1 MTKRP
6 TRATPGGRAYLDL
19 RKAASAAGRPT
30 DELLQLYALEGLLDR
45 LSGSPHADRFV
56 LKGGVLLAAFDA
68 RRPTRD
74 VDLAA
79 VDLANDVDD
88 IRALVNEILAV
99 ARDDGLEFDP
109 TATTA
114 TTIRDE
120 DLYGG
125 VRTTVHGSLST
136 FVVQFHIDVNL
147 GDPLWPTP
155 EEVDVPR
162 LLGGASIRMRGY
174 RVELIL
180 AEKIVTAIQRGTAN
194 TRWRDF
200 VDIAALAHLDVN
212 DGALVE
218 SIRRVAEYRQVPI
231 RPLRDVLSGF
241 PEIGQQR
248 WAGWRRKQG
257 LADTTPAIFGHLVEG
272 VIAFADPLLRRAA
285 PGQ

>member
-1 MTKRP
+1 
-6 TRATPGGRAYLDL
+6 
-19 RKAASAAGRPT
+19 
-30 DELLQLYALEGLLDR
+30 
-45 LSGSPHADRFV
+45 
-56 LKGGVLLAAFDA
+56 VLLAAFDA

-88 IRALVNEILAV
+88 IRALVTEILAV

-114 TTIRDE
+114 ATIRDD

-155 EEVDVPR
+155 EEVEVPR
-162 LLGGASIRMRGY
+162 LLGGAPIRMRGY

-180 AEKIVTAIQRGTAN
+180 AEKIVTAIRRGTAN

-200 VDIAALAHLDVN
+200 VDIACT
-212 DGALVE
+212 
-218 SIRRVAEYRQVPI
+218 
-231 RPLRDVLSGF
+231 RPPRC
-241 PEIGQQR
+241 QR
-248 WAGWRRKQG
+248 WRAGRVDQTGCRV
-257 LADTTPAIFGHLVEG
+257 PAGS
-272 VIAFADPLLRRAA
+272 DPTA
-285 PGQ
+285 PGRPFWLPGDRSTALGWLAS

>member
-1 MTKRP
+1 M
-6 TRATPGGRAYLDL
+6 
-19 RKAASAAGRPT
+19 
-30 DELLQLYALEGLLDR
+30 
-45 LSGSPHADRFV
+45 
-56 LKGGVLLAAFDA
+56 AAFDA

-88 IRALVNEILAV
+88 IWAVVNKILAI

-109 TATTA
+109 TTTTA
-114 TTIRDE
+114 ATIRDD
-120 DLYGG
+120 DLYGS
-125 VRTTVHGSLST
+125 VRTTVHGSLSK

-147 GDPLWPTP
+147 GDPLWPAP

-162 LLGGASIRMRGY
+162 LLGGAPIRMRGY
-174 RVELIL
+174 RIELIL
-180 AEKIVTAIQRGTAN
+180 AEKIVTAIQQGTAN

-200 VDIAALAHLDVN
+200 VDIAALARLDVN

-218 SIRRVAEYRQVPI
+218 SIRRVAEFRQVPI

-257 LADTTPAIFGHLVEG
+257 LAATTPAIFGDLVEG
-272 VIAFADPLLRRAA
+272 AIAFVDPLLQRSA